1 MELYRSLLFMP
12 GNKPKWMASINETEA
27 DAVILDLEDS
37 VPDEEKA
44 AARNNITKTLQEWEH
59 LEKPALFVRINRSVN
74 GKSVF
79 ETKDIEAAMQPG
91 LTGIVLPKVY
101 EPEEINQLAA
111 EITIIE
117 KRKGIKEGTTKFL
130 PILETAKSMYFCY
143 DIAMC
148 DRVIGITGL
157 SSKNGDVE
165 RALGTQW
172 TFEGH
177 ETLYMKSKVVM
188 AARAA
193 GVTPIGGLWQDV
205 HNLEGLEISAKKN
218 RQLGFDGELVLHP
231 SNIRTINETYSPS
244 EADIQYYRGLIDT
257 FNTAKEKGNA
267 TVMYDGSHID
277 YAHVET
283 AKNILEYA
291 EMVNQS

>member
-1 MELYRSLLFMP
+1 MQVYRSLLFIP
-12 GNKPKWMASINETEA
+12 GNKPKWMENIKNTEA
-27 DAVILDLEDS
+27 DAIILDLEDS
-37 VPDEEKA
+37 VPHEEKVK
-44 AARNNITKTLQEWEH
+44 AREHVKGALEEWGH
-59 LEKPALFVRINRSVN
+59 LDKPALFVRINRSE
-74 GKSVF
+74 SESTIF
-79 ETKDIEAAMQPG
+79 DQKDIEAAMQPG
-91 LTGIVLPKVY
+91 LAGIVLPKVY
-101 EPEEINQLAA
+101 DPQEVNQLSD
-111 EITIIE
+111 ELTIAE
-117 KRKGIKEGTTKFL
+117 KRKGIEAGNTKLL

-148 DRVIGITGL
+148 ERVIGITGL

-172 TFEGH
+172 TLEGT

-205 HNLEGLEISAKKN
+205 HNLEGLEISTKKN

-231 SNIRTINETYSPS
+231 SNVSIINKAYSPS
-244 EADIQYYRGLIDT
+244 EEEIAYYRELIET
-257 FNTAKEKGNA
+257 FNAAKEKGNA
-267 TVMYDGSHID
+267 AVIYDGSHID

-283 AKNILEYA
+283 AKSILKFA
-291 EMVNQS
+291 ENFINS